1 MMKTKLTIA
10 MTALSLVAFTVLTNR
25 SYTQA
30 QGIEMAGKQ
39 SLMAEVV
46 ALDAATRA
54 MSLRGPEGKVVTI
67 KVPPTDPHFDQIA
80 VGDKVKVDYQQSVAL
95 YVGKQGGKPETTA
108 EAVTATSPK
117 GTQPKAV
124 IAEAVD
130 VSAKVLAIDKANRTL
145 TLELTDGRQV
155 TTRVDES
162 LPGFESI
169 KTGDL
174 IHARITEAI
183 ALSLEKQ

>member
-10 MTALSLVAFTVLTNR
+10 LIALSLATFPALTDPIPV
-25 SYTQA
+25 QA
-30 QGIEMAGKQ
+30 QGVEVTDKVAV
-39 SLMAEVV
+39 MAEVV
-46 ALDAATRA
+46 AVDQATRA

-67 KVPPTDPHFDQIA
+67 TVPPTDPHFDQIE
-80 VGDKVKVDYQQSVAL
+80 VGDQVKVEYQQSVAL
-95 YVGKQGGKPETTA
+95 YIGKSGEKPETTA
-108 EAVTATSPK
+108 ESVTATSPK
-117 GTQPKAV
+117 GTKPKAV
-124 IAEAVD
+124 MAEVVD
-130 VSAKVLAIDKANRTL
+130 VSAKVLAIDKEKRTL

-162 LPGFESI
+162 LPGFDAI
-169 KTGDL
+169 KIGDL

>member
-1 MMKTKLTIA
+1 MMKNQLTIA
-10 MTALSLVAFTVLTNR
+10 LIGLSLVALTALTNPTD
-25 SYTQA
+25 TQA

-39 SLMAEVV
+39 SIMAEVV

-54 MSLRGPEGKVVTI
+54 MSLRGPEGNVVTI
-67 KVPPTDPHFDQIA
+67 KVPPTDPHFDQIE

-95 YVGKQGGKPETTA
+95 YIGKSGAKPKTTA
-108 EAVTATSPK
+108 ESVTATSPR
-117 GTQPKAV
+117 GTNPQAV
-124 IAEAVD
+124 IAEVVD
-130 VSAKVLAIDKANRTL
+130 VSAKVLAVDKANRTL

-162 LPGFESI
+162 LPGFEAI
-169 KTGDL
+169 KIGDL
-174 IHARITEAI
+174 IHARITEAV

>member
-1 MMKTKLTIA
+1 MKTKLT
-10 MTALSLVAFTVLTNR
+10 MTLIALSLVALTALTNASATR
-25 SYTQA
+25 A

-39 SLMAEVV
+39 SIMAEVV

-54 MSLRGPEGKVVTI
+54 MSLRGPEGKVVTL
-67 KVPPTDPHFDQIA
+67 KVPPTDPHFDQIE
-80 VGDKVKVDYQQSVAL
+80 VGDNVKVDYQQSVAL
-95 YVGKQGGKPETTA
+95 YVGKQGEKPETTQ
-108 EAVTATSPK
+108 ETVMATSPK

-124 IAEAVD
+124 IAETVD
-130 VSAKVLAIDKANRTL
+130 VSAKVLAIDKEARTL
-145 TLELTDGRQV
+145 SLELTDGRQV

-162 LPGFESI
+162 LPGFETI
-169 KTGDL
+169 KIGDL

>member
-1 MMKTKLTIA
+1 MNTKRTMTLIVLSLATL
-10 MTALSLVAFTVLTNR
+10 TALTNPSNTR
-25 SYTQA
+25 A
-30 QGIEMAGKQ
+30 QGIEMAGKR
-39 SLMAEVV
+39 SIMADVV

-54 MSLRGPEGKVVTI
+54 MTLRGPEGNLVTI
-67 KVPPTDPHFDQIA
+67 KVPPTDPHFDQIE
-80 VGDKVKVDYQQSVAL
+80 VGDKVKVDYQQSMAL
-95 YVGKQGGKPETTA
+95 YIGKSGAKPETTT
-108 EAVTATSPK
+108 ESVTATSPK

-124 IAEAVD
+124 IAEVVD

-169 KTGDL
+169 QKGDL
-174 IHARITEAI
+174 IHARLTEAI